1 MDSNKSHQKKK
12 TKQLKFENYDSLH
25 KNLDEFIQSCLNKYK
40 FVDPKKEF
48 YDVTGENKDFI
59 ISHKSTIPDLV
70 IWNKTF
76 NKNECF
82 QEGDTSKSN
91 PFPRYKFFL
100 HLKNSNGKKRTDN
113 TSNTSNTS
121 DKDNISMDKINLKED
136 NCFKK
141 KENEYEIKGQNE
153 DIKMNKSSEI
163 NKIKDLNEFKN
174 SENDF
179 SDMNSINTNINKCNI
194 INSYN
199 QPIKNNIINFNNN
212 TFLSQNNYSNSNGK
226 YFPRINNNQNIRFQT
241 DNNVQIVP
249 FNNYYYNINTPQNIY
264 NSNSQMS
271 LNLVSPNYNNKRL
284 QNNLYYDYKYM
295 NNNQMKNMDNLFH
308 QNKFSFPHKNKNK
321 KSMNDYYQKQF
332 KQNELLMNFVYSY
345 LQIKGW
351 RIFKNNGN
359 YISNFTSFELFTFL
373 TERLKNNIDIKMF
386 IVGMSNESM
395 IFNGEQIY
403 IILSQTLPIILQKK
417 QNELMQNEIFKK
429 QRILKENEEKN
440 ISSRSQMNNI
450 NDMSKNYM
458 NNNYNIMPNKDTSYD
473 NENIDIREQ
482 NDIDN
487 YNFNLYNGQNL
498 MNYNEEDNRN
508 VNGDSTYNNSEEKK
522 YNININDF
530 SRNNEYEK
538 ISNNLFMNS
547 DHEGQRFGNFD
558 SSIFGTAHQ

>member
-1 MDSNKSHQKKK
+1 MDSNKSLQKKK
-12 TKQLKFENYDSLH
+12 IKQLKYENYDSLH
-25 KNLDEFIQSCLNKYK
+25 KSLDEFIQSCLNKYK

-82 QEGDTSKSN
+82 EEGDLSKSN

-121 DKDNISMDKINLKED
+121 DKEDISMEKINLKED
-136 NCFKK
+136 NCIKK
-141 KENEYEIKGQNE
+141 KQNEYGIEEKCE
-153 DIKMNKSSEI
+153 DIKI
-163 NKIKDLNEFKN
+163 NKISQSNKIKEVNELKN
-174 SENDF
+174 TENNF
-179 SDMNSINTNINKCNI
+179 SNINSINANINKANI

-199 QPIKNNIINFNNN
+199 QPMKNNNISLNNN
-212 TFLSQNNYSNSNGK
+212 SFLSKSNYSNNNGK
-226 YFPRINNNQNIRFQT
+226 YFSRINNNQNIRFQT
-241 DNNVQIVP
+241 DNNFYMP
-249 FNNYYYNINTPQNIY
+249 FNNNYYQINAPQNIY
-264 NSNSQMS
+264 NNNCQMG
-271 LNLVSPNYNNKRL
+271 LNLVPLNYNSKRL

-295 NNNQMKNMDNLFH
+295 NNNQAKNIDNFIY

-373 TERLKNNIDIKMF
+373 TERLKNNTDIKMF

-417 QNELMQNEIFKK
+417 QCELIQNENIKK
-429 QRILKENEEKN
+429 QMKEKEIDNTN
-440 ISSRSQMNNI
+440 INKINNNNI
-450 NDMSKNYM
+450 NEKDILNLCDNNYVEDNM
-458 NNNYNIMPNKDTSYD
+458 DDNGINDEDNNLNFNFNNNFFSSQPQGNIYD
-473 NENIDIREQ
+473 
-482 NDIDN
+482 
-487 YNFNLYNGQNL
+487 
-498 MNYNEEDNRN
+498 
-508 VNGDSTYNNSEEKK
+508 
-522 YNININDF
+522 
-530 SRNNEYEK
+530 
-538 ISNNLFMNS
+538 
-547 DHEGQRFGNFD
+547 NFD
-558 SSIFGTAHQ
+558 SSIFCQSK

>member
-1 MDSNKSHQKKK
+1 MDSNKSLQKKK
-12 TKQLKFENYDSLH
+12 IKQLKYENYDSLH
-25 KNLDEFIQSCLNKYK
+25 KSLDEFIQSCLNKYK

-82 QEGDTSKSN
+82 EEGDLSKSN

-121 DKDNISMDKINLKED
+121 DKEDISMEKINLKED
-136 NCFKK
+136 NCIKNK
-141 KENEYEIKGQNE
+141 QNEYGIEEKCE
-153 DIKMNKSSEI
+153 DIKINKSSQS
-163 NKIKDLNEFKN
+163 NKIKDVNELKN
-174 SENDF
+174 TENNF
-179 SDMNSINTNINKCNI
+179 SNINSINANINKANI

-199 QPIKNNIINFNNN
+199 QPMKNNNISLNNN
-212 TFLSQNNYSNSNGK
+212 SFLSKSNYSNNNGK
-226 YFPRINNNQNIRFQT
+226 YFSRINNNQNIRFQT
-241 DNNVQIVP
+241 DNNFYMP
-249 FNNYYYNINTPQNIY
+249 FNNNYYQINAPQNIY
-264 NSNSQMS
+264 NNNCQMG
-271 LNLVSPNYNNKRL
+271 LNLVPLNYNSKRL

-295 NNNQMKNMDNLFH
+295 NNNQAKNIDNFIY

-373 TERLKNNIDIKMF
+373 TDRLKNNTDIKMF

-429 QRILKENEEKN
+429 QRIIKENEQKDL
-440 ISSRSQMNNI
+440 SMRSQMNNN

-458 NNNYNIMPNKDTSYD
+458 NNNIIMYNKDISYN
-473 NENIDIREQ
+473 NENIDIHGQ
-482 NDIDN
+482 NDSDN

-508 VNGDSTYNNSEEKK
+508 VNGDSNNNNSEEKK
-522 YNININDF
+522 YNININNEGRDK
-530 SRNNEYEK
+530 EYEN

-547 DHEGQRFGNFD
+547 SHEGQRFGNFD

>member
-1 MDSNKSHQKKK
+1 MDSNKSLQKKK
-12 TKQLKFENYDSLH
+12 IKQLKYENYDTLH

-82 QEGDTSKSN
+82 EEGDLSKSN

-100 HLKNSNGKKRTDN
+100 HLKNSNGKKRADN

-121 DKDNISMDKINLKED
+121 DKDDISMDKINLKED
-136 NCFKK
+136 NCIKK
-141 KENEYEIKGQNE
+141 KQDEIKIEEKCE
-153 DIKMNKSSEI
+153 DIKMNKSSQS
-163 NKIKDLNEFKN
+163 NKIKNVNELKKT
-174 SENDF
+174 ENNF
-179 SDMNSINTNINKCNI
+179 SNINRINTNSNIIKSNI

-199 QPIKNNIINFNNN
+199 QPMKNNNINLNNN
-212 TFLSQNNYSNSNGK
+212 VFLSKGNYSNNNGK
-226 YFPRINNNQNIRFQT
+226 YFPRINNDQNIRFQT
-241 DNNVQIVP
+241 DNIFYMP
-249 FNNYYYNINTPQNIY
+249 FNNNFYQINPPQNIY
-264 NSNSQMS
+264 NNNVQMG
-271 LNLVSPNYNNKRL
+271 LNLVPHNYNSKSI
-284 QNNLYYDYKYM
+284 QNSLYYDYKYM
-295 NNNQMKNMDNLFH
+295 NNNQVKNMDNFIH

-373 TERLKNNIDIKMF
+373 TERLKNNNDIKMF

-429 QRILKENEEKN
+429 QRIMKENEDKN
-440 ISSRSQMNNI
+440 LSNRSQMNNN
-450 NDMSKNYM
+450 NDMSKIYM
-458 NNNYNIMPNKDTSYD
+458 NNNIMPNKDISSD
-473 NENIDIREQ
+473 NENIHMHEQ

-498 MNYNEEDNRN
+498 MNYNEENNRN
-508 VNGDSTYNNSEEKK
+508 VNGDSNNKNSEEKK
-522 YNININDF
+522 YKININDD
-530 SRNNEYEK
+530 RGNEYEK
-538 ISNNLFMNS
+538 ISNNLFMK
-547 DHEGQRFGNFD
+547 HGYEGQRFGNFD